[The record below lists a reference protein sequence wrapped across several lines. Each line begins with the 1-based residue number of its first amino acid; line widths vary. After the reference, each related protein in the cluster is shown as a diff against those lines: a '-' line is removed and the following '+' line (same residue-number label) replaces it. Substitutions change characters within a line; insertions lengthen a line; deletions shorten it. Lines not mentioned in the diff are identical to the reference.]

1 MVYYKKR
8 QSVVSG
14 QRGFLIL
21 AGVVAI
27 LSVVLIPGQII
38 LWIMEPPPQT
48 TLGLIELLIQKPAM
62 GLIRLDLPIVA
73 NYGMVLIIY
82 IALFSV
88 LYRKQPLLCLVGL
101 VLGSTAM
108 AAFFPTNTSVEM
120 LHLSRLYEVASAS
133 ERIGI
138 LASAEAQLAVM
149 KGTGYT
155 VFYLLSGIALICFSV
170 AMLKTDVF
178 SRLSSWSGIVG
189 GIAMLVPSNFGQVG
203 LLMSLVSLIP
213 WSLFGILVG
222 IRLIRIS
229 NQAGA
234 VSL

>member
-1 MVYYKKR
+1 MSNEER
-8 QSVVSG
+8 QYVVSG

-27 LSVVLIPGQII
+27 LSVALIPGQII
-38 LWIMEPPPQT
+38 LWILEPPPQT
-48 TLGLIELLIQKPAM
+48 ALGFIELLIQRPAM

-73 NYGMVLIIY
+73 NYGIVLIIY
-82 IALFSV
+82 IALFAV
-88 LYRKQPLLCLVGL
+88 LYRKQPVFCLIGL
-101 VLGSTAM
+101 VIGSTAM

-138 LASAEAQLAVM
+138 LAAADAQLAVM
-149 KGTGYT
+149 RGTGYT
-155 VFYLLSGIALICFSV
+155 VFYLLSGIALINFSV

-178 SRLSSWSGIVG
+178 SRLSSWTGVAG
-189 GIAMLVPSNFGQVG
+189 GITMLVPSNFGQFG
-203 LLMSLVSLIP
+203 LFMSLVSLIP

-229 NQAGA
+229 GQTGA

>member
-1 MVYYKKR
+1 MSNEEN

-27 LSVVLIPGQII
+27 LSVVLIPGQVI
-38 LWIMEPPPQT
+38 LWLLEPPPQT
-48 TLGLIELLIQKPAM
+48 ALGFIELLIQRPVM

-73 NYGMVLIIY
+73 NYGIVLIIY
-82 IALFSV
+82 IALFAV
-88 LYRKQPLLCLVGL
+88 LYHKQPVFCLIGL
-101 VLGSTAM
+101 VIGSTAM

-138 LASAEAQLAVM
+138 LAAAEAQLAVM

-155 VFYLLSGIALICFSV
+155 VFYILSGIALITFSV

-178 SRLSSWSGIVG
+178 SRLSSWAGIAG
-189 GIAMLVPSNFGQVG
+189 GIAMLVPSNFGQFG
-203 LLMSLVSLIP
+203 LFMSLVSLIP

-222 IRLIRIS
+222 IRFIRIS
-229 NQAGA
+229 GQAGA